1 MTAAKKTWILRD
13 RWKTHKYIES
23 RRSQI
28 ATTVHEKAQNNRSRQ
43 GGSRVSH
50 GPWRKNRNL
59 QVRFHPHVVWSWL
72 ARTDN
77 HGFLAPCVWNTKKS
91 TSNHMNPERYPTNH
105 REVYRLFRR
114 FTLTHTHTPAH
125 EKIENEKR
133 RSIVTCTVCRIMYI
147 PIYTVYTLCISSG
160 FRMSYNLSYLIGTN
174 DLNSARQETLKSDMA
189 ALAAMEEQL
198 ETTRRQRRQRIAG
211 LLARARNFTGQ
222 LCSAWLVRNTVW
234 FTSTR

>member
-114 FTLTHTHTPAH
+114 FTLTHTHTH
-125 EKIENEKR
+125 TRTRKDRKWKEEEHCN
-133 RSIVTCTVCRIMYI
+133 MYCMQN
-147 PIYTVYTLCISSG
+147 YVYT
-160 FRMSYNLSYLIGTN
+160 
-174 DLNSARQETLKSDMA
+174 DLYSVYFVY
-189 ALAAMEEQL
+189 
-198 ETTRRQRRQRIAG
+198 II
-211 LLARARNFTGQ
+211 
-222 LCSAWLVRNTVW
+222 W
-234 FTSTR
+234 F